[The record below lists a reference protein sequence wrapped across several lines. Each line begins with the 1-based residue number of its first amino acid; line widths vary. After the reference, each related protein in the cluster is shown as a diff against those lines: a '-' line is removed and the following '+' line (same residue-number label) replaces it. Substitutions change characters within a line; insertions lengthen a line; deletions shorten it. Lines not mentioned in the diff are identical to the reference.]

1 MREVTIERN
10 TNETQIELTLN
21 LDGAG
26 RYQVDTGCGFLNHML
41 ELFARHGRFDLVLTC
56 HGDVEVDYHHTTED
70 VGIALGQAF
79 ARALGDMRGIQR
91 YGSFYLPMDE
101 ALILCAVDLSGRCTL
116 NWDIHC
122 STEKVGDFDV
132 ECAKEFWLGFARS
145 VDPIMPQEV
154 AITRVAITREA
165 DAEKK
170 NTEMGRKY
178 IVPYGLYRAEGYVSA
193 NLARKTTGFSEDDL
207 NLLWTAIL
215 NMFEN
220 DRSAA
225 RGKMAVRELIVFKH
239 ESELGNAPSYK
250 LFDAVTV
257 SRNDGVD
264 IPRSYRDY
272 TVTVAEN
279 IPDGVTCERL
289 S

>member
-79 ARALGDMRGIQR
+79 AQALDDMRGIHR

-101 ALILCAVDLSGRCTL
+101 ALILCAVDISGRCTL

-122 STEKVGDFDV
+122 NTVKSRRLRRGVRQGILAGL
-132 ECAKEFWLGFARS
+132 CPQRAGHRPLRS
-145 VDPIMPQEV
+145 V
-154 AITRVAITREA
+154 RGREQ
-165 DAEKK
+165 
-170 NTEMGRKY
+170 
-178 IVPYGLYRAEGYVSA
+178 PP
-193 NLARKTTGFSEDDL
+193 
-207 NLLWTAIL
+207 
-215 NMFEN
+215 
-220 DRSAA
+220 
-225 RGKMAVRELIVFKH
+225 H
-239 ESELGNAPSYK
+239 P
-250 LFDAVTV
+250 
-257 SRNDGVD
+257 
-264 IPRSYRDY
+264 
-272 TVTVAEN
+272 
-279 IPDGVTCERL
+279 
-289 S
+289 